1 MWPIPEEINLEVLFA
16 VWKDTVEVT
25 KALDELFI
33 SDIEDELLDTYD
45 RLLVEGHHEEAEAFW
60 QEWALDTVKR

>member
-1 MWPIPEEINLEVLFA
+1 MWPKPEEITLEVLFA
-16 VWKDTVEVT
+16 AWKDRAEVT
-25 KALDELFI
+25 KALDEIFI
-33 SDIEDELLDTYD
+33 DEIEDELLDTYD